1 MVEEQRVKA
10 ERWAQERET
19 EQRVINEAPILTV
32 PCITNAHPIMLTW
45 NPKAKR
51 VLKTTKRLHQ
61 CITLNNT
68 PGIVPQP
75 VVIDLVPPMAA
86 PMARALKWI
95 TQLTGGSF
103 NHSHPFV
110 AQPAPRT
117 HQQGTAP
124 M

>member
-1 MVEEQRVKA
+1 MAEEQRVEA
-10 ERWAQERET
+10 ERLAQEREA
-19 EQRVINEAPILTV
+19 EQKVINEAPILTV
-32 PCITNAHPIMLTW
+32 PCITNA
-45 NPKAKR
+45 
-51 VLKTTKRLHQ
+51 
-61 CITLNNT
+61 LNNT

-86 PMARALKWI
+86 PTARALKWI